1 MEVWVAAAVF
11 VGTYVLIASDRIHK
25 TVAALLG
32 GVLMI
37 VLGVVQ
43 QAEAFAAIDLNV
55 VFLLLGMMVIANIMQ
70 QTGVFQWL
78 AIRAIRL
85 ARGDPWRILVV
96 LCLLT
101 AFASAFLANVTVV
114 VLVGP

>member
-43 QAEAFAAIDLNV
+43 
-55 VFLLLGMMVIANIMQ
+55 
-70 QTGVFQWL
+70 
-78 AIRAIRL
+78 
-85 ARGDPWRILVV
+85 
-96 LCLLT
+96 
-101 AFASAFLANVTVV
+101 
-114 VLVGP
+114 